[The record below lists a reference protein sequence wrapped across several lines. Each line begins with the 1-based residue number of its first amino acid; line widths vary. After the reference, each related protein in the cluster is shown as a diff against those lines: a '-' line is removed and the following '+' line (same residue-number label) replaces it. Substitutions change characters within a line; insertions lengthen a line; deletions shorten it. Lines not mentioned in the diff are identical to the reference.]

1 MIDDPDLGP
10 APAAQRRRPRTGQP
24 DVGASPRGGRAD
36 GRADG
41 RAPDEP
47 HEPDDPVAPG
57 WGDPFASY
65 ATLTDPD
72 AAASATADVDA
83 SSDPWAIGAPDPLL
97 DRHMAD
103 GADGAAID
111 SAGDAPGPGS
121 GPGFGTG
128 RGARRGPLV
137 LTLLRPW
144 FEPRPGELRGAIV
157 VLSVALAVSLAL
169 WFDASRRPE
178 APVAMTPD
186 LVSAVP
192 GQHPG
197 ATPGPTAGATATPSP
212 TPGRADGS
220 DGWGLSGDTGVARG
234 PVVHVSGAVERP
246 GVVTVPERSRVADA
260 IDAVGGAMPDAR
272 LDRLNL
278 ARIVEDGE
286 RIHVPRVGEDAP
298 PPEEPASLGVLA
310 DGRIDL
316 NAATQTELET
326 LPGVGPARAQAII
339 AERES
344 RPFRVPGDLRRVPGI
359 GEATFQ
365 RLAPLVAVR

>member
-1 MIDDPDLGP
+1 MIDDPDP
-10 APAAQRRRPRTGQP
+10 
-24 DVGASPRGGRAD
+24 ASPRRWPRPDPSAPSSSVPGRPTVPA
-36 GRADG
+36 G
-41 RAPDEP
+41 
-47 HEPDDPVAPG
+47 PVGSDRPAEPG

-65 ATLTDPD
+65 ATLSDVDAARAPD
-72 AAASATADVDA
+72 AAHDG
-83 SSDPWAIGAPDPLL
+83 WAAAAPDV
-97 DRHMAD
+97 
-103 GADGAAID
+103 GAVRPATSTEPSVTSMPAGP
-111 SAGDAPGPGS
+111 GDAAA
-121 GPGFGTG
+121 GTRRS
-128 RGARRGPLV
+128 RGDGPLV

-144 FEPRPGELRGAIV
+144 FEPRPGELRGVIV

-169 WFDASRRPE
+169 WFDASRRPQ
-178 APVAMTPD
+178 APDDARGPAGAASD
-186 LVSAVP
+186 DRQPAP
-192 GQHPG
+192 APG
-197 ATPGPTAGATATPSP
+197 AAPGTA
-212 TPGRADGS
+212 PGRVDGS
-220 DGWGLSGDTGVARG
+220 DGWGLPATSTAPRG
-234 PVVHVSGAVERP
+234 PVVHVSGAVGRP

-260 IDAVGGAMPDAR
+260 IAAVGGAMPDAR

-298 PPEEPASLGVLA
+298 PPEGPASRGLLA

-316 NAATQTELET
+316 NAASQAELET

-339 AERES
+339 AERET